1 MDTNSS
7 TNINGTDTRDNRS
20 SPLNPMMAVMLKP
33 SPNSTINGMPKPSAS
48 PSSLTSTMA
57 TVAVPQ
63 AYQPS
68 SAKPSRK
75 SERRLPASPK
85 QKRPINTV
93 FSPLREAM
101 KANTA
106 AYKASKLLPRVATHS
121 MSTKL
126 NAMPSLPPANIVP
139 VKKVKLNKT
148 IAIGNRP
155 LRADCGA
162 SLRGNSLG
170 ELIARGL
177 RVCSWELKEQY
188 AGRFF
193 TAPPPGKIGLV
204 AQKSICTV
212 HIKAA
217 I

>member
-1 MDTNSS
+1 MYIDTSSS
-7 TNINGTDTRDNRS
+7 TNINGTDTRDSTS
-20 SPLNPMMAVMLKP
+20 SPLKPMMAVMLKP
-33 SPNSTINGMPKPSAS
+33 RPNSTINGTLKPSAS
-48 PSSLTSTMA
+48 PNSLTSTMA

-75 SERRLPASPK
+75 SESRLPASPK

-101 KANTA
+101 NANAA
-106 AYKASKLLPRVATHS
+106 AYKASRLLPRAATHN

-126 NAMPSLPPANIVP
+126 KAMPSLPPANIVP
-139 VKKVKLNKT
+139 VKKVKLNRT
-148 IAIGNRP
+148 MAIGSRP

-170 ELIARGL
+170 ELIARG
-177 RVCSWELKEQY
+177 S
-188 AGRFF
+188 G
-193 TAPPPGKIGLV
+193 
-204 AQKSICTV
+204 
-212 HIKAA
+212 
-217 I
+217 